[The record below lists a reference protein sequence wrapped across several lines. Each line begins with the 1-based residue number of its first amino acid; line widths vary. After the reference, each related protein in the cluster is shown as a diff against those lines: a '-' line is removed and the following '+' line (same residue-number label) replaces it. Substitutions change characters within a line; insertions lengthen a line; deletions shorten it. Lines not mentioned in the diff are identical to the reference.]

1 MQRIDR
7 QFRTL
12 TKACFAR
19 YGRGYEDLLGSWAAI
34 AGDGVAA
41 IARPE
46 RLRWPRGQGEGQKGG
61 ATLVLRVMEGHALEV
76 QHETAR
82 LVERING
89 FFGYEAVCAVKVLQ
103 GPLPDRTRALRPLP
117 APSEATRRAVEASLN
132 GLEDARLKDALRRL
146 GHAVFVSNTRR

>member
-7 QFRTL
+7 QFRAL

-19 YGRGYEDLLGSWAAI
+19 YGHGYDGLLGNWTAI
-34 AGDGVAA
+34 AGDELAS

-46 RLRWPRGQGEGQKGG
+46 RLRWPRAQAEGAKGG

-89 FFGYEAVCAVKVLQ
+89 FFGYQAVGAVKVLQ
-103 GPLPDRTRALRPLP
+103 GPLPDRGRGRPPLP
-117 APSEATRRAVEASLN
+117 EPSGAEREKVESRLK
-132 GLEDARLKDALRRL
+132 GLEYARLKDAVRRL
-146 GHAVFVSNTRR
+146 GASVSVSNTRR